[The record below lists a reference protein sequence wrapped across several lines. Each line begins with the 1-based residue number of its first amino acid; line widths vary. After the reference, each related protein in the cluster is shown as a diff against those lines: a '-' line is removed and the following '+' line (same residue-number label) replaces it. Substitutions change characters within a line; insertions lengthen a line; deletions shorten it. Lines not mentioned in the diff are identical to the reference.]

1 MSDNAMA
8 TTIMCAAALVVIVFC
23 TGMMNNVETKWHIR
37 ELKAQTKLLNRIAV
51 AVEKMERAR

>member
-1 MSDNAMA
+1 MKSRLMVFA
-8 TTIMCAAALVVIVFC
+8 IMFASFVLGTA
-23 TGMMNNVETKWHIR
+23 MMNNVETKWHIR